1 MKFDLQALFSAK
13 YAQWIIIALI
23 SLFSILIIVEYA
35 SLIFAPVTRPTQ
47 PETSKEMPA
56 IAKQNSFDAIL
67 HSSLFGVYVSNN
79 LSSIKKSMLNVTL
92 VGILF
97 ANKIEDSQ
105 VIIRA
110 ANGEESTYKLG
121 DTIPGGAVIKR
132 IMAAGILVERNGA
145 LESLS
150 LPKNEL
156 IFEPVAKPL
165 EGDKNL

>member
-1 MKFDLQALFSAK
+1 MKFDLQALFSAR

-23 SLFSILIIVEYA
+23 SLFSILIITEFA
-35 SLIFAPVTRPTQ
+35 TLIFSPLNSQAVEKNT
-47 PETSKEMPA
+47 EMPV
-56 IAKQNSFDAIL
+56 IAKESSFDAIL

-79 LSSIKKSMLNVTL
+79 LSTVKKSMLNVTL

-97 ANKIEDSQ
+97 ANKINDSQ
-105 VIIRA
+105 VIIRSA
-110 ANGEESTYKLG
+110 DGEENTYKLG

-132 IMAAGILVERNGA
+132 IMSSGVLVERNGN

-165 EGDKNL
+165 EGE

>member
-1 MKFDLQALFSAK
+1 MKFDLHALFSAK
-13 YAQWIIIALI
+13 YAQWIIIAFI
-23 SLFSILIIVEYA
+23 SLFSILIITEYA
-35 SLIFAPVTRPTQ
+35 TLIFSPIKIHAAPEAT
-47 PETSKEMPA
+47 KEMPV
-56 IAKQNSFDAIL
+56 IPKQNSFDAIL

-92 VGILF
+92 VGILR
-97 ANKIEDSQ
+97 AHKINNSQ
-105 VIIRA
+105 VIIRSA
-110 ANGEESTYKLG
+110 TGEERTYKLG

-132 IMAAGILVERNGA
+132 IMTSGILVERNGA

-165 EGDKNL
+165 KGE

>member
-1 MKFDLQALFSAK
+1 MKFDLHALFSAK
-13 YAQWIIIALI
+13 YAQWIIIAFI
-23 SLFSILIIVEYA
+23 SLFSILIIAEYTQ
-35 SLIFAPVTRPTQ
+35 LIFSPIKIEAAHDVG
-47 PETSKEMPA
+47 KEVP
-56 IAKQNSFDAIL
+56 IIPQQNSFDAIL

-97 ANKIEDSQ
+97 ANKLNNSQ
-105 VIIRA
+105 VIIRSA
-110 ANGEESTYKLG
+110 TGEEKTYKLG

-132 IMAAGILVERNGA
+132 IMASGILVERNGT

-165 EGDKNL
+165 EGE

>member
-1 MKFDLQALFSAK
+1 MKFDIQALFSAK

-23 SLFSILIIVEYA
+23 SLFSILIITEYA
-35 SLIFAPVTRPTQ
+35 TLIFSPANMQTESVTTN
-47 PETSKEMPA
+47 EMPV

-67 HSSLFGVYVSNN
+67 HSSLFGVYVSDN
-79 LSSIKKSMLNVTL
+79 LTTIKKSMLNVTL

-97 ANKIEDSQ
+97 ANQINDSQ
-105 VIIRA
+105 VIIRSA
-110 ANGEESTYKLG
+110 DGEENTYKLG

-132 IMAAGILVERNGA
+132 IMASGILVERNGA

-165 EGDKNL
+165 EGE

>member
-1 MKFDLQALFSAK
+1 MKFDLHALFSAK
-13 YAQWIIIALI
+13 YAQWIIIAFI
-23 SLFSILIIVEYA
+23 SLFSILIIAEYTQ
-35 SLIFAPVTRPTQ
+35 LIFSPIKIQAAPDVG
-47 PETSKEMPA
+47 KEVP
-56 IAKQNSFDAIL
+56 IIPQQNSFDAIL

-97 ANKIEDSQ
+97 ANKLNNSQ
-105 VIIRA
+105 VIIRSA
-110 ANGEESTYKLG
+110 TGEEKTYKLG

-132 IMAAGILVERNGA
+132 IMASGILVERNGT

-165 EGDKNL
+165 QGE

>member
-1 MKFDLQALFSAK
+1 MKFDIQALFSAK

-23 SLFSILIIVEYA
+23 SLLSILIITEYA
-35 SLIFAPVTRPTQ
+35 TLLFSPVPIQ
-47 PETSKEMPA
+47 AEPETTNEMPV
-56 IAKQNSFDAIL
+56 ISKQNSFDAIL
-67 HSSLFGVYVSNN
+67 HSSLFGVYVSDN
-79 LSSIKKSMLNVTL
+79 LSTIKKSMLNVTL

-97 ANKIEDSQ
+97 ANQINDSQ
-105 VIIRA
+105 VIIRSA
-110 ANGEESTYKLG
+110 DGEENTYKLG

-132 IMAAGILVERNGA
+132 IMASGILVERNGT

-165 EGDKNL
+165 EGE

>member
-1 MKFDLQALFSAK
+1 MKFDIHALFSAK

-23 SLFSILIIVEYA
+23 SLFSILIITEYA
-35 SLIFAPVTRPTQ
+35 TLLFSPVHI
-47 PETSKEMPA
+47 ETDLETTNEMPV
-56 IAKQNSFDAIL
+56 ISNQNSFDAIL
-67 HSSLFGVYVSNN
+67 HSSLFGVYVSDN
-79 LSSIKKSMLNVTL
+79 LSTIKKSMLNVTL

-97 ANKIEDSQ
+97 ANQINDSQ
-105 VIIRA
+105 VIIRSA
-110 ANGEESTYKLG
+110 DGEENTYKLG

-132 IMAAGILVERNGA
+132 IMASGILVERNGA

-165 EGDKNL
+165 EGE

>member
-1 MKFDLQALFSAK
+1 MKFDLHALFSAK
-13 YAQWIIIALI
+13 YAQWIIIAFI
-23 SLFSILIIVEYA
+23 SLFSILIITEYA
-35 SLIFAPVTRPTQ
+35 SLIFSPIKIQAA
-47 PETSKEMPA
+47 PETTKEMPL
-56 IAKQNSFDAIL
+56 IPQKNSFDAIL

-97 ANKIEDSQ
+97 THNLNNSQ
-105 VIIRA
+105 VIIRSA
-110 ANGEESTYKLG
+110 TGEEKTYKLG
-121 DTIPGGAVIKR
+121 DTVPGGAVIKR
-132 IMAAGILVERNGA
+132 IMASGILVERNGT

-165 EGDKNL
+165 KGE

>member
-1 MKFDLQALFSAK
+1 MKFDLHALFSAK
-13 YAQWIIIALI
+13 YAQWIIIAFI
-23 SLFSILIIVEYA
+23 SLFSILIITEYA
-35 SLIFAPVTRPTQ
+35 TLIFSPITIHAAPEAT
-47 PETSKEMPA
+47 KEMPV
-56 IAKQNSFDAIL
+56 IPKQNSFDAIL

-92 VGILF
+92 VGILL
-97 ANKIEDSQ
+97 AHKINNSQ
-105 VIIRA
+105 VIIRSA
-110 ANGEESTYKLG
+110 TGEERTYKLG

-132 IMAAGILVERNGA
+132 IMTSGILVERNGA

-165 EGDKNL
+165 KGE